1 MQRVLWLLPC
11 LVLLGLSYLRSQPS
25 RFATSPGVSNALTR
39 VLRTDGTV
47 TAGLF
52 IGLMEDSVSLVVGG
66 KLQKISRHQMWRLT
80 IERRAEPGKAT
91 LAGLLLGVY
100 AGNIAFLRGEN
111 EPFAFMR
118 NRSSNG
124 SSLDILIDAGFALA
138 GAGIGSL
145 IGSSIEG
152 EESFDFAESEEV
164 NQTEWERLRVYVS
177 GGESDR
183 RFAVHISF
191 QGAWVDTYLPNSE
204 GNNYYGSGS
213 VSGAS
218 NLNIMRKMQLAL
230 TLTPLVDG
238 GIAVMWLGQP
248 SSVWYSYSSSS
259 SSNGSVRMTG
269 QGYYALGILK
279 PLHLLMPRNL
289 QWDVGAGIGIASVEY
304 NSLRYSYPYADTSR
318 TPDMA
323 IRKTLF
329 SGVVYTEVKV
339 FLSDYLSLGISGDYV
354 FIPKKIPAIEEMK
367 VESRGMGT
375 ASIGF
380 VLGLHF

>member
-1 MQRVLWLLPC
+1 MRRILWLLSC

-25 RFATSPGVSNALTR
+25 RFVTSRGVSNALTR
-39 VLRTDGTV
+39 VLRTDGTL

-100 AGNIAFLRGEN
+100 AGNLAFLRGEN
-111 EPFAFMR
+111 EPYAFMR
-118 NRSSNG
+118 NHSSNG
-124 SSLDILIDAGFALA
+124 SSVDVLFNAGFALA

-145 IGSSIEG
+145 IGSSTEG
-152 EESFDFAESEEV
+152 EESFDFAQSEEV
-164 NQTEWERLRVYVS
+164 NQREWDRLRVYVS
-177 GGESDR
+177 DDESER
-183 RFAVHISF
+183 RSAVHISF

-204 GNNYYGSGS
+204 SNYYSGPNS

-218 NLNIMRKMQLAL
+218 NLNIMRKMQLAI
-230 TLTPLVDG
+230 TITPLLDG
-238 GIAVMWLGQP
+238 GLAVMWLGQP
-248 SSVWYSYSSSS
+248 SSSWYSYSSSGS
-259 SSNGSVRMTG
+259 SSGSVRMTG

-279 PLHLLMPRNL
+279 PLHSLMLRNL
-289 QWDVGAGIGIASVEY
+289 QWDVGAGMGFARVEY
-304 NSLRYSYPYADTSR
+304 NSLHFSYPYIDTSQ
-318 TPDMA
+318 TPNVT
-323 IRKTLF
+323 ISETLF
-329 SGVVYTEVKV
+329 SGLVYTEVKL
-339 FLSDYLSLGISGDYV
+339 FLSGYLSLGITGDYV
-354 FIPKKIPAIEEMK
+354 IIPKKIPAIDERK